1 MSFVK
6 DLLVTGYICI
16 STILNGK
23 VGTYVLSKTSNP
35 FAHFIVIGGT
45 TFMAY
50 FAIPTLLLERYC
62 PNNGMAQYTNINII
76 PTLLLERYN
85 ENSNIPLVPKVDL
98 SIIIG
103 DVSEPT
109 STNE

>member
-50 FAIPTLLLERYC
+50 FAIPTLLLERY
-62 PNNGMAQYTNINII
+62 
-76 PTLLLERYN
+76 N